1 MSNRNPVPV
10 GVRLGRGSSLTIRGL
25 VHAAERLDRSA
36 TGFVVLGTK
45 SLGYEPSTI
54 AGFLARRTSGLGL
67 VVEAAVQRDHPYNIA
82 RRTASLDH
90 LTQGRVGWWVREHD
104 DETELGLGEA
114 SSWTSAPPRDRT
126 EDAVIA
132 VRALWRTW
140 PADAVVGD
148 VESNVFTRAERI
160 RHADHDGIFTTAGP
174 LTVPTTP
181 QGEPVVF
188 GPGSSD
194 VRVGADGVAVVAVD
208 GIDDA
213 IASGVAGLVVE
224 IDDVDL
230 WIRVL
235 PNLVARGVVKA
246 RTDKT
251 TLRQYLGVD
260 LPAEPDLSTRRPAF
274 I

>member
-10 GVRLGRGSSLTIRGL
+10 GVRLGPGSSLTTRGL
-25 VHAAERLDRSA
+25 VHAAEKLDRSA
-36 TGFVVLGTK
+36 TGFVVLGAAT
-45 SLGYEPSTI
+45 SGYEPSTV

-90 LTQGRVGWWVREHD
+90 LTKGRVGWWVLD
-104 DETELGLGEA
+104 SDSTTELGLGES
-114 SSWTSAPPRDRT
+114 SSWAQASPRDRA
-126 EDAVIA
+126 EDAVTA

-148 VESNVFTRAERI
+148 VESNVFTRAEDI
-160 RHADHDGIFTTAGP
+160 RYADHDGIFTTAGP

-194 VRVGADGVAVVAVD
+194 LRVATTGFVTVTID

-213 IASGVAGLVVE
+213 IASGATGLVVD
-224 IDDVDL
+224 IDDVDRWTRL
-230 WIRVL
+230 L
-235 PNLVARGVVKA
+235 PDLVARGVVKA
-246 RTDKT
+246 RTDET

-274 I
+274 T